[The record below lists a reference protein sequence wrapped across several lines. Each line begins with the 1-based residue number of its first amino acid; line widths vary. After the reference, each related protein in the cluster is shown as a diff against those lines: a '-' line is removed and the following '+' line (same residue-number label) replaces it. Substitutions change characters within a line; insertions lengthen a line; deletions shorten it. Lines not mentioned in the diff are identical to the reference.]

1 MKRLHIITIAAALC
15 VFLTPLSQAKS
26 KSSDGTGSNPDG
38 HYVQGYTKKDGKKVG
53 AYKRSDANGVKRDN
67 YSKKGNKNP
76 STGKAG
82 TQ

>member
-1 MKRLHIITIAAALC
+1 MKKHHIITIAAALC
-15 VFLTPLSQAKS
+15 IFLAALSNAKS
-26 KSSDGTGSNPDG
+26 KSADGTGSNPDG
-38 HYVQGYTKKDGKKVG
+38 HYVQGYKKKDGTKVA
-53 AYKRSDANGVKRDN
+53 AYKRSNANGLKRDN